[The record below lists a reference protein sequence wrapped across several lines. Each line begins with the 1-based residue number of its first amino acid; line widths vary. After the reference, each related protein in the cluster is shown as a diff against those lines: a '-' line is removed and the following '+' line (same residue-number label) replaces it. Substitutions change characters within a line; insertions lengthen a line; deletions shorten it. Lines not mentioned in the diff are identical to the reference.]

1 MQKGKYLVPF
11 GGLTRFPTKEGR
23 EVVYIDLNPK
33 LPKPY
38 ILGDAFEIMQE
49 MIKNGER
56 WDGLIL
62 DPPYTY
68 YQTVRTY
75 GMKRVQEITQL
86 RTLTERLV
94 NEDGWVITLG
104 YNSTGM
110 GESRGWT
117 KQEIM
122 IVNLGGSHNDII
134 ITVEMRD
141 QSKKRKRYFEELDA
155 LVNPMPIWRPYV
167 CLNLD
172 GRPCSSK
179 KRTFIIMR
187 VEDGIYSAVCMRR
200 PIRIIFP
207 LSTGVIFIC
216 SL

>member
-1 MQKGKYLVPF
+1 MGSKWTFQIKPIAVLLERYMQKGKYLVPF

-155 LVNPMPIWRPYV
+155 LVKERDMEKNRKINSYWDRHIK
-167 CLNLD
+167 
-172 GRPCSSK
+172 GK
-179 KRTFIIMR
+179 
-187 VEDGIYSAVCMRR
+187 G
-200 PIRIIFP
+200 
-207 LSTGVIFIC
+207 
-216 SL
+216 